1 MLEPGNPECRPLE
14 RCKVLTRRQFIAGCI
29 GAAAVGAGLWV
40 YTTEGEPF
48 WVQFIRR
55 SLPVRDLPSNLIGA
69 RLVQL
74 SDIHVG
80 GRVPD
85 DYVLQTFARIAQL
98 EPDILVVSGD
108 LTQSSSADHAA
119 NVYAH
124 IPRGRLATVFTLG
137 NHDYGRGWSEP
148 AKADALTKTLRDL
161 DMTVLRNESL
171 DVGGFQIIGMD
182 DLWAGRFHPEA
193 AFATADLSAPAI
205 CLSHNPDT
213 ADLAGWEGFEGWILS
228 GHTHGGQCKPPFLPP
243 PQLPVVN
250 KRYTSGEFALDG
262 GRRMYINRGLGF
274 IRQVRFNARPE
285 VTLFELARA

>member
-1 MLEPGNPECRPLE
+1 M
-14 RCKVLTRRQFIAGCI
+14 LTRRQFIAGCL
-29 GAAAVGAGLWV
+29 GAVTLGAGLWI

-48 WVQFIRR
+48 WVQIVRR
-55 SLPVRDLPSNLIGA
+55 PLRVRDLPVPLVGA
-69 RLVQL
+69 RLVHL

-85 DYVLQTFARIAQL
+85 DYVLQTFEQVAGL
-98 EPDILVVSGD
+98 NPDIVVVSGD
-108 LTQSSSADHAA
+108 LTQASDPEQASS
-119 NVYAH
+119 VYAH
-124 IPRGRLATVFTLG
+124 IPRGRLATVCTLG

-161 DMTVLRNESL
+161 DVTVLRNETL
-171 DVGGFQIIGMD
+171 DVRGLQIVGMD
-182 DLWAGRFHPEA
+182 DLWANRFDPKA

-205 CLSHNPDT
+205 CLSHNPDSV
-213 ADLAGWEGFEGWILS
+213 DLAGWDGFEGWILA
-228 GHTHGGQCKPPFLPP
+228 GHTHGGQCKPPFLAP

-250 KRYTSGEFALDG
+250 KRYTSGEFALEG

-285 VTLFELARA
+285 VTLFDLASA